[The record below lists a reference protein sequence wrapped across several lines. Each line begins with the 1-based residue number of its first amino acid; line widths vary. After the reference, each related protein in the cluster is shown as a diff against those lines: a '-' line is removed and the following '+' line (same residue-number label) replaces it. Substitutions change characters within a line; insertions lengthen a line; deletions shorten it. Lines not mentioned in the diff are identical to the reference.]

1 MSYMTKLLFLP
12 LAIATTLPAQGQD
25 PREEIKEI
33 ARSID
38 QQLQEIDKLLLES
51 SKKNQARATP
61 KDLLQKAH
69 ERSTTA
75 ESGIDQL
82 IEKLNEMKQRSQSSS
97 QGEQQQQP
105 QDQQQGQQPKDQQGQ
120 GQQNRRE
127 NQNPDFVKQPPQ
139 GQKPGQPKPN
149 GQQQKPDQ
157 KPSNGRPE
165 GGQESPGPGENTRG
179 NRQIEPDLGAP
190 NPGQGSENW
199 GELQPYANFLKN
211 RGSVPTKVPEQYRKY
226 WEAYLRQ
233 KQGKP
238 AGK

>member
-1 MSYMTKLLFLP
+1 MRYMTFRLAFLA
-12 LAIATTLPAQGQD
+12 LAVTAMLPAQQPD

-38 QQLQEIDKLLLES
+38 EQLQQIDKLLLES
-51 SKKNQARATP
+51 SKKNQARSTP
-61 KDLLQKAH
+61 KELLQKAH
-69 ERSTTA
+69 EQSTTA

-82 IEKLNEMKQRSQSSS
+82 IEKLNQMKQQGQSGS
-97 QGEQQQQP
+97 QGEEQQP
-105 QDQQQGQQPKDQQGQ
+105 QDQQGQPREQQGQ

-127 NQNPDFVKQPPQ
+127 NQNPAFVKQPPQ
-139 GQKPGQPKPN
+139 DQQQGQKPEG
-149 GQQQKPDQ
+149 QKPDQ
-157 KPSNGRPE
+157 KPSDGRPE
-165 GGQESPGPGENTRG
+165 GGQETPGPGENTRG
-179 NRQIEPDLGAP
+179 NRPLESELGPP

-199 GELQPYANFLKN
+199 GELQSYANFLKN
-211 RGSVPTKVPEQYRKY
+211 RGSAPTKVPEQYRKY

>member
-1 MSYMTKLLFLP
+1 MRYTIRFLLLP
-12 LAIATTLPAQGQD
+12 IALATVLPAQGQD

-38 QQLQEIDKLLLES
+38 EQLQEIDKLLLES
-51 SKKNQARATP
+51 SKKNQARNTP

-82 IEKLNEMKQRSQSSS
+82 IEKLNEMKQRGQSSS
-97 QGEQQQQP
+97 QGEQDQQP
-105 QDQQQGQQPKDQQGQ
+105 KDDKQQGQPRDQQGQ

-127 NQNPDFVKQPPQ
+127 NQNPDFVQQPPQ
-139 GQKPGQPKPN
+139 GQQQGKPKPDGQP
-149 GQQQKPDQ
+149 KPDQ
-157 KPSNGRPE
+157 KPGDGRPE

-179 NRQIEPDLGAP
+179 NQPPQSELGPP

-211 RGSVPTKVPEQYRKY
+211 RGSAPTKVPEQYRKY

-233 KQGKP
+233 KQGKT

>member
-1 MSYMTKLLFLP
+1 MRHIFFRLVSVP
-12 LAIATTLPAQGQD
+12 LVVTTMLPAQGQD

-38 QQLQEIDKLLLES
+38 EQLQEIDKLLLES

-82 IEKLNEMKQRSQSSS
+82 IEKLNEMKQRGQGSS
-97 QGEQQQQP
+97 QGEPQEP
-105 QDQQQGQQPKDQQGQ
+105 QDQPQGQPRDQQGQ

-127 NQNPDFVKQPPQ
+127 NQNPDYVKQPRQGQQP
-139 GQKPGQPKPN
+139 GQKPEG
-149 GQQQKPDQ
+149 QKPDQ
-157 KPSNGRPE
+157 KPTDGRPE
-165 GGQESPGPGENTRG
+165 GGQEAPGPGENTRG
-179 NRQIEPDLGAP
+179 NRQLEPEIGPP
-190 NPGQGSENW
+190 NPGQGSETW
-199 GELQPYANFLKN
+199 GELQPYASSLKN
-211 RGSVPTKVPEQYRKY
+211 RGSAPTKVPEQYRKY

>member
-1 MSYMTKLLFLP
+1 MRYTSFRLVLLP
-12 LAIATTLPAQGQD
+12 LVVATTLPAQQPD

-38 QQLQEIDKLLLES
+38 EQLQQIDKLLLES

-61 KDLLQKAH
+61 RDLLQKAR
-69 ERSTTA
+69 EQSTTA

-82 IEKLNEMKQRSQSSS
+82 IEKLNEMKQQGQGSS

-105 QDQQQGQQPKDQQGQ
+105 QDQQGDKPRDQQGQ

-127 NQNPDFVKQPPQ
+127 NQNPDYVKQPPQ
-139 GQKPGQPKPN
+139 GQQEGQKPEGQKPEPKPG
-149 GQQQKPDQ
+149 D
-157 KPSNGRPE
+157 GRPE
-165 GGQESPGPGENTRG
+165 GGQETPGPGENTRG
-179 NRQIEPDLGAP
+179 NRPVESELGPP
-190 NPGQGSENW
+190 NPGQGNETW

-211 RGSVPTKVPEQYRKY
+211 RGSAPTKVPEQYRKY

-233 KQGKP
+233 KRDKPGGK
-238 AGK
+238 